1 MVILNHNEVFFFF
14 HAFEGFYENFDA
26 NFITIWTKAL
36 EVLQHED
43 DLNEIVQVK
52 KHPKFL

>member
-1 MVILNHNEVFFFF
+1 MRTLMPISLQ
-14 HAFEGFYENFDA
+14 FEQR
-26 NFITIWTKAL
+26 L

-52 KHPKFL
+52 KTS